1 MSTDVRSG
9 RAPAPSRMSRA
20 GEVLDLLR
28 RGQASTTGQI
38 ADELGLARST
48 VNDRLEVLVASGLV
62 HQGRPDASTAIG
74 RGRPAAKLSF
84 NPAAG
89 TALAAQLGISGVR
102 LAVTDLSG
110 KIVVSE
116 VVDIDLDDGI
126 AAVLR
131 VVTDGFDRLLS
142 DHGIDTQHVHGI
154 GIGIPARVELAA
166 HQRSD
171 SGPEWTPEAVRDGLV
186 DWLAVPVFVDHDVNL
201 LAFGEH
207 CAREQESEVLLCLK
221 VGTVIGCGVVVNGRV
236 VRGTSQLAGEIGHT
250 RVHDSQVPCSCGNIG
265 CLNAVASGGALARQ
279 LTSAGINAPNAR
291 AVAQLARSGQVEAGH
306 AVRVAGR
313 QIGEAL
319 APAVNLLNPAVI
331 SLWGYL
337 AEAEEQLLGGIG
349 ESIARCAQPG
359 PAQAVS
365 IEPAL
370 MGQDAGIYGAAMT
383 VIEHA
388 LQPSAV
394 DAHLIAVH
402 GR

>member
-1 MSTDVRSG
+1 MSTQT
-9 RAPAPSRMSRA
+9 RARRPATPSRITRA
-20 GEVLDLLR
+20 GEVLDLVR

-48 VNDRLEVLVASGLV
+48 ITDRIDVLLDSGLV
-62 HQGRPDASTAIG
+62 HQSEPDPAMSTG
-74 RGRPAAKLSF
+74 RGRPTAHLSF

-110 KIVVSE
+110 VIEVSE
-116 VVDIDLDDGI
+116 VVDISLDDGVE
-126 AAVLR
+126 AVLGM
-131 VVTDGFDRLLS
+131 VTDGFQRLLA
-142 DHGIDTQHVHGI
+142 DRGIDTGSVHGI
-154 GIGIPARVELAA
+154 GIGIPAPVELRA
-166 HQRSD
+166 HQPANSPRQ
-171 SGPEWTPEAVRDGLV
+171 WTPEAVRDQLL
-186 DWLAVPVFVDHDVNL
+186 DWLDVPVFVDHDVNL

-207 CAREQESEVLLCLK
+207 CARADDPEVLLCLK

-250 RVHDSQVPCSCGNIG
+250 RVHDSDVPCNCGNVG
-265 CLNAVASGGALARQ
+265 CLNAIASGGALAAQ
-279 LTSAGINAPNAR
+279 LTATGIDAPDAR
-291 AVAQLARSGQVEAGH
+291 AVAQLARSGQVDAGR
-306 AVRVAGR
+306 AVREAGR

-319 APAVNLLNPAVI
+319 ASTVNLLNPAVI

-349 ESIARCAQPG
+349 ESIARLAQPG
-359 PAQAVS
+359 PAHALS

-388 LQPSAV
+388 LQPASV
-394 DAHLIAVH
+394 DAHLLAA
-402 GR
+402 RQL